1 MAGFYLVLSILGIA
15 LGALMVKEGAG
26 GGGLGAAATLFLGLF
41 FVAKEV
47 LDIIQSGGK

>member
-1 MAGFYLVLSILGIA
+1 MAGFYLLLSILGIA
-15 LGALMVKEGAG
+15 LGALMVREGVA
-26 GGGLGAAATLFLGLF
+26 GGGLGAVATLFLGLF